1 MVVATRL
8 SIIYLIVIVQTAELA
23 KECINTRPVF
33 PWAQSI
39 AFLTRRQFYKK
50 NNINAYNTKKNRYVM
65 KIYYLKNKIN
75 LIINML
81 LFKNKFIEK
90 IKVFFFDR
98 RPFLGTIENQKG

>member
-39 AFLTRRQFYKK
+39 AFLTRRQFYKRIILMHTTLK
-50 NNINAYNTKKNRYVM
+50 KQVCYENI
-65 KIYYLKNKIN
+65 
-75 LIINML
+75 
-81 LFKNKFIEK
+81 FSEK
-90 IKVFFFDR
+90 QDQFDYKYAT
-98 RPFLGTIENQKG
+98 F